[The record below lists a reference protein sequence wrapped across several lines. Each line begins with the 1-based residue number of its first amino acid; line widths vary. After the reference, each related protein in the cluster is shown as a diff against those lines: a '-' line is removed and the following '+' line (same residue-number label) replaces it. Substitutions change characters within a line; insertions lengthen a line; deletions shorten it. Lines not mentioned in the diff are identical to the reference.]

1 MKRRMILGLVVLV
14 VVAAI
19 AGGMRWSAAR
29 QALAEPLG
37 YASPIN
43 AGCYIAAPNVCK
55 IHIDPFT
62 INIANE
68 LGAKLVLFTL
78 YANPEGGLAG
88 PIYDFRTDVS
98 NPPGVDYAPSPVM
111 QDFAARC
118 GETYYL
124 NLIAQ
129 DTVDVYPLNYG
140 QTAAFTC
147 PAGVP

>member
-1 MKRRMILGLVVLV
+1 MKRRMILGVVVLV
-14 VVAAI
+14 VAGAI

-37 YASPIN
+37 YSSPIN
-43 AGCYIAAPNVCK
+43 GGCYIAAPNVCK

-68 LGAKLVLFTL
+68 LGAKLVRFTL
-78 YANPEGGLAG
+78 HANPAGGIAG

-98 NPPGVDYAPSPVM
+98 NPPAVDYSPSMVM

-118 GETYYL
+118 GETYYV

-129 DTVDVYPLNYG
+129 DTVDANPLNYG
-140 QTAAFTC
+140 VTAAFTC